1 MKIPDHILPY
11 LKEISDRGS
20 LYAGI
25 LKGDSKEC
33 LYHPFWVLDQIME
46 SLDLREE
53 WDVEDSMIP
62 FYGDWHDLIAITKEG
77 KVVELNDHREVT
89 YEWDSFE
96 NFKESLIEEKDWKD
110 EPSKGLNG
118 IISSTFDF

>member
-1 MKIPDHILPY
+1 
-11 LKEISDRGS
+11 
-20 LYAGI
+20 
-25 LKGDSKEC
+25 
-33 LYHPFWVLDQIME
+33 ME